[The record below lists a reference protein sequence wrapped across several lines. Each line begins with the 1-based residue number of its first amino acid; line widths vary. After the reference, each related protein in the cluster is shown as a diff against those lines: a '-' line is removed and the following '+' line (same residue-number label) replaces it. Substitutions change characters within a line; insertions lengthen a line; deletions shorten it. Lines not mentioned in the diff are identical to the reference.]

1 MTTASINKYPPLLDS
16 ERIKFIKKIESKK
29 CVFDA
34 LTELLIKGQKEVTKH
49 EVFDAL
55 IEREKLGN
63 TSIGNGIAV
72 PKAHLPITNLRAAI
86 LVVKKGLHLGAADKQ
101 ATTIFLALLVP
112 DNQRDQYSMM
122 LSTLNQKLILNGIPE
137 SIITSKNSDLLAKH
151 FEHLLYD
158 DLQTLISEITTE
170 ANKEINRNESST
182 NDSIQALT
190 QDRENK

>member
-1 MTTASINKYPPLLDS
+1 MITASINKYPPPLDS
-16 ERIKFIKKIESKK
+16 ERIKFMKKIESKK

-86 LVVKKGLHLGAADKQ
+86 LVVNKGLHLGAADKQ
-101 ATTIFLALLVP
+101 ATTIFLALLIP
-112 DNQRDQYSMM
+112 DNQRDKYNMM
-122 LSTLNQKLILNGIPE
+122 LSTLNQNLILNGIPE
-137 SIITSKNSDLLAKH
+137 NLITSKNSDLLAKY
-151 FEHLLYD
+151 FENLLYD
-158 DLQTLISEITTE
+158 DLQEFMSETTTE
-170 ANKEINRNESST
+170 ASKKIKINGSSNHDSNKS
-182 NDSIQALT
+182 LT
-190 QDRENK
+190 QDREYK

>member
-1 MTTASINKYPPLLDS
+1 MTTASINKYPPPLDS

-49 EVFDAL
+49 DVFDAL

-86 LVVKKGLHLGAADKQ
+86 LVVNEGLHLGAADKLV
-101 ATTIFLALLVP
+101 TTIFLALLIP
-112 DNQRDQYSMM
+112 DNQRDQYSMI

-151 FEHLLYD
+151 FEKLLYD
-158 DLQTLISEITTE
+158 DLQAFMSETDSE
-170 ANKEINRNESST
+170 VNRNESSS
-182 NDSIQALT
+182 NDSTQGLT
-190 QDRENK
+190 QNREDK

>member
-1 MTTASINKYPPLLDS
+1 MTTASINKYPPPLDP

-49 EVFDAL
+49 DVFDAL

-101 ATTIFLALLVP
+101 PTTIFLALLIP
-112 DNQRDQYSMM
+112 DNQCDQYSMM
-122 LSTLNQKLILNGIPE
+122 LSTLNQKRILNGIPE

-151 FEHLLYD
+151 FESLLYD
-158 DLQTLISEITTE
+158 DLQALMSATDIEIR
-170 ANKEINRNESST
+170 KDESS
-182 NDSIQALT
+182 NNVLT
-190 QDRENK
+190 QDKEDNECI